1 MNKAYSRTET
11 NQAAYEPTS
20 LHSDNPH
27 TPTERIRVE
36 KSPPTEMPVCG
47 SASRSA
53 GGAVRPF
60 CIPNSASTATTRLE
74 LGSFCRQNLRKKSIG
89 VALDRWPTDRRQ
101 CLLTILL
108 ALTVGRHNVPAPRIQ
123 TQPPLVSGRGGQ
135 PPRWPMTM
143 ARECVVADR
152 LTRTNNGRREVDL
165 FLTNLVFCSGHR

>member
-60 CIPNSASTATTRLE
+60 CIPNSASTATTHLE

-89 VALDRWPTDRRQ
+89 VAIDRWPTDRRQ

-108 ALTVGRHNVPAPRIQ
+108 ALTVGRHNVPAANSPFSFHSSASDESRL
-123 TQPPLVSGRGGQ
+123 PLELENMHAKRRTFAATSLQRFCLLGDDQHTVSRCFQ
-135 PPRWPMTM
+135 
-143 ARECVVADR
+143 
-152 LTRTNNGRREVDL
+152 
-165 FLTNLVFCSGHR
+165 